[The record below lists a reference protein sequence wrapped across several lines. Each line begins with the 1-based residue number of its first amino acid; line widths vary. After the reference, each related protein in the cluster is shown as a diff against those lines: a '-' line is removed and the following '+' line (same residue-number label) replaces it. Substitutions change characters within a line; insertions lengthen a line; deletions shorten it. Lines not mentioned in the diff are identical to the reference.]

1 MATGHPGLGGGG
13 IRGAGTMGGGRSRG
27 GGVSMGADYGSATA
41 SAREY
46 EANKRGGD
54 KRSSIPASKTEF
66 YLGDDS
72 PAPSGMIGQ
81 NRPTIQAIED
91 SGSLIDMDPRLSTA
105 IKIGADAQDF
115 MALPISSIV
124 GPSQKYDQ
132 SLLSDAI
139 AGRTGPARQAIEDWG
154 STELAN
160 EIKSRLDPNMHRG
173 YYSPLLSDPN
183 RMHVLMPGG
192 HPDDQ
197 YAFKSQGVG
206 GFVPFMESSASETAD
221 IMQREQ
227 LVKFSPEGEEYF
239 SHGPWTDVRYDVPH
253 IGSAKYGVEEQTI
266 NPGDLYMMPQGLQG
280 ASLGDEDELVSDPL
294 DIWAHELG
302 HTLVAPSNLSPSID
316 QLMHKD
322 TSAERTSLI
331 EKLPELDQMMYNKF
345 NKTEELVQRYE
356 DSLYAISPQMRKNAK
371 DFLQSAYD
379 ESKDQLEWSNQM
391 LSVIEEARKEQ
402 LVAMSELMDKIRS
415 GEMSSLSDEVGQ
427 AVTNIQNLN
436 KQLAEDKDW
445 ANAHKKIARQFLGV
459 HKFLPTLH
467 SNQINL
473 LSLMKQIETLGP
485 ESLE

>member
-1 MATGHPGLGGGG
+1 MANGHPGWGGGG
-13 IRGAGTMGGGRSRG
+13 ITGAGTMGGGRSRG
-27 GGVSMGADYGSATA
+27 GGVSMGADYGSATD

-72 PAPSGMIGQ
+72 PAPSGMIGFE
-81 NRPTIQAIED
+81 RDHP
-91 SGSLIDMDPRLSTA
+91 IDMNPRLSTA
-105 IKIGADAQDF
+105 IKIGENAQDF

-139 AGRTGPARQAIEDWG
+139 AGRTGPARQAIEDWA
-154 STELAN
+154 STELASGV
-160 EIKSRLDPNMHRG
+160 KSRLDPNMHRG
-173 YYSPLLSDPN
+173 HYSPLLSDPN

-197 YAFKSQGVG
+197 YAFKNLSVG
-206 GFVPFMESSASETAD
+206 GFIPSLPGQSSEVAD
-221 IMQREQ
+221 IMQRNQ
-227 LVKFSPEGEEYF
+227 LAKISPEGEEYF

-253 IGSAKYGVEEQTI
+253 IGSAKYGVEEEKI
-266 NPGDLYMMPQGLQG
+266 NPGDLYMTPQGLQG
-280 ASLGDEDELVSDPL
+280 ASLGEDDELASDPL

-302 HTLVAPSNLSPSID
+302 HTVTSPSNLSPSID
-316 QLMHKD
+316 QLMNKD
-322 TSAERTSLI
+322 TSSKRTSLV
-331 EKLPELDQMMYNKF
+331 EKLPDLDQLMYNKYA
-345 NKTEELVQRYE
+345 KTEELVQRYE
-356 DSLYAISPQMRKNAK
+356 DSLFAISPQMRKNAK

-415 GEMSSLSDEVGQ
+415 GEISSHDESVGS
-427 AVTNIQNLN
+427 AVTAIQNLN
-436 KQLAEDKDW
+436 KQLADDKAW
-445 ANAHKKIARQFLGV
+445 ANAHKTIARQFLGV

-473 LSLMKQIETLGP
+473 LSLMKQIETQGP